1 MTEETAEEKIAR
13 YEFVLDAYVRE
24 LTTLR
29 EENERLKSADGAH
42 DVLRRIYLNEAE
54 NSNTRLK
61 AAQASINFE
70 KSRLENV
77 PPPLDLVPEQYE
89 SLADKVTRMR
99 AYADALAPKLIEQT
113 AKDNEMA
120 ARAWRNGGNGSDD
133 DTAAS

>member
-113 AKDNEMA
+113 ARDNEAA
-120 ARAWRNGGNGSDD
+120 ARAWRNSGGDNNSND
-133 DTAAS
+133 

>member
-1 MTEETAEEKIAR
+1 MTEETVEQKLAR

-54 NSNTRLK
+54 SSNTRLK

-77 PPPLDLVPEQYE
+77 PPPLELAAEPYE
-89 SLADKVTRMR
+89 PLAVVVERQR
-99 AYADALAPKLIEQT
+99 
-113 AKDNEMA
+113 
-120 ARAWRNGGNGSDD
+120 ARAERIAREDPFFRSHPLLEGNGSGGNSQDGD
-133 DTAAS
+133 GGDNTAG